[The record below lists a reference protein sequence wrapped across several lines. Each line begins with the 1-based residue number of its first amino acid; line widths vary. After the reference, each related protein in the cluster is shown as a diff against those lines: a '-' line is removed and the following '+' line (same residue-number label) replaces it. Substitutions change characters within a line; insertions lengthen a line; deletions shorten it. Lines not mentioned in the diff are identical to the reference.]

1 MCPQGGAQSR
11 HRASFV
17 ASMRW
22 AQNNN
27 GKVDDRLWQDKGK
40 WHDAARFWHDL
51 AAALKDHP
59 AIAAYNLI
67 NEPAPEKK
75 GGL

>member
-1 MCPQGGAQSR
+1 
-11 HRASFV
+11 
-17 ASMRW
+17 MRW

-59 AIAAYNLI
+59 AVAAYNLI